1 MIALSI
7 YLLLVLAVACME
19 AVTDALAIAEDR
31 KIDHAS
37 ELRERVILCLA
48 GGLFIAGLS
57 RNMEW
62 RTLLWLPAAWG
73 LFTPAFRW
81 MLNRARKLDWRY
93 VSPSNWYDTQFIGMT
108 DALSAPFGHDYGYA
122 VSKPYQRMIH
132 RAGTIAYAFEL
143 TILLASLILYAW
155 TQKGV

>member
-81 MLNRARKLDWRY
+81 ILNRKRGKPWYY
-93 VSPSNWYDTQFIGMT
+93 VSRSNRYDTLFLNVTGSTFRDNVAAAGQAAYIT
-108 DALSAPFGHDYGYA
+108 EA
-122 VSKPYQRMIH
+122 VV
-132 RAGTIAYAFEL
+132 
-143 TILLASLILYAW
+143 LLASLILYAW
-155 TQKGV
+155 ASA